1 MPAIRKR
8 GDLATW
14 VSPADFSRLANQLMT
29 TVIDDREVASAGRVL
44 IATVWRDVVS
54 CRSTIELLQ

>member
-1 MPAIRKR
+1 
-8 GDLATW
+8 
-14 VSPADFSRLANQLMT
+14 MT